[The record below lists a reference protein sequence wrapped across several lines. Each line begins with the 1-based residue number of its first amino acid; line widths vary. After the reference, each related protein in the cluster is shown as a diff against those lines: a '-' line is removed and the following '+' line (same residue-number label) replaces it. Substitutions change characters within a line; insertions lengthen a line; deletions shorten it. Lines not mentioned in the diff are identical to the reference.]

1 MKLITFS
8 TLAACASTASALL
21 SFPGAEGFGREAVGG
36 RAGTV
41 YKVTN
46 LKYMILFYCVQR
58 RPETSD

>member
-46 LKYMILFYCVQR
+46 LKYMILFYCVQ
-58 RPETSD
+58 